1 LNKKRHILFLSSWYP
16 SEGQPFLGNYIRQ
29 FAEIMS
35 ETCEVTVLV
44 LIKNDYR
51 SGETVLEKIS
61 DNFQEIRSFYGE
73 SFMNK
78 SKIKAHRKALRFV
91 KTYIPSINLIHAHVG
106 MTNWWHFLWFKRE
119 LNVPM
124 VYSEHGSFYFKEN
137 YNDLNLIHRTGLK
150 RLIYKSDEITAVSD
164 LLKVEMEKNY
174 PKFTNVIGNILPK
187 SWEQIPL
194 TIRNIKE
201 YKFLH
206 VSTVDRAKNTSGIL
220 EAILILKNKG
230 LTNFSLTILSD
241 ENTNLLQDIVDKNYL
256 NDYVQFLGPHSHS
269 EMPNVYQS
277 HDCFILNS
285 NYETF
290 SIVLAEA
297 LFFGLHI
304 ISTKVGFL
312 ANFQKAPFDEVE
324 INDSIDLADKMEMA
338 ISEQKRSYSDGRDF
352 VKQFS
357 QDVIIKKYTEI
368 YNRLLKEDLI

>member
-1 LNKKRHILFLSSWYP
+1 
-16 SEGQPFLGNYIRQ
+16 
-29 FAEIMS
+29 MS

-174 PKFTNVIGNILPK
+174 PKFTNVIGNILLK